1 MRRSTLV
8 GLGLIGLCVFAFV
21 QVVSGRSKPI
31 DTVGRLQ
38 AMDEAGKSLG
48 DCPLKHTDVSVE
60 ISGMVARTTVRQ
72 KFHNPFEQK
81 IEAVYIF
88 PLSADGVVDRMTMV
102 IGKRRIR
109 GEIRDRDE
117 ARVTYESAKAA
128 GKVASLLEQQRP
140 NIFTQSV
147 ANIEPG
153 VEIDITISYCE
164 TLKWVDGEYHFAFP
178 MTVAPRYFP
187 GKGGDAPADG
197 AANPPA
203 PIANADRM
211 TPPLAPEGTRA
222 GHDLSLTVMLNAGI
236 PIQRLES
243 RQHEIDVQFSAADK
257 SRAVVKLK
265 NRSTIPNK
273 DFVLVYQTAGDTI
286 SDTFL
291 AHTDRRGKFFTLVL
305 QPPKRVQP
313 KAVVPKE
320 ILFAID
326 KSGSMAGFPIETA
339 KRAMRACIEGA
350 HEDDTFNL
358 ICFEGGTS
366 CCFPTPVPNTAENR
380 RVALDYLDRLSG
392 EGGTEMMKA
401 IDACLAG
408 STGSDR
414 LRVVCFMT
422 DGLVGND
429 MAIIDAVRRHAGTTR
444 VFAFGIGSSVNRYLL
459 DGMARAGRGEVHYV
473 LNESEAAGAAEK
485 FHQRIR
491 TPVLADVRVD
501 FGQAVVEDIY
511 PKTVLDLFSAK
522 PIVICGRY
530 TGAGPTTITL
540 SGRTGEGRFERR
552 VDVQLPADEP
562 GNEVL
567 ASLWAGAKV
576 AELVDQD
583 LAGVQNGTPDGAIKR
598 EVVAIGIAY
607 QLLTPFTSFV
617 AVDERTDTGAA
628 APRKIGVPVESPG
641 SGDDISY
648 SCAATSVP
656 RDLERFEVGETP
668 IDSAELSTDT
678 LTMNETYVAG
688 VWPAGHALAPGL
700 GEVTDWTPV
709 PSSQERRG
717 GIACGACAGTWHV
730 ASQEY
735 FGRVA
740 ATKRMMLGSFGGTKQ
755 SERAASAALSWF
767 ARHQWDDGHWQFDP
781 PVDAKRAFDNTGTWN
796 SPTAATSLALLTFLA
811 AGQTHESRG
820 PYKGTV
826 HYGMYW
832 LVRRQIRNGNF
843 AHECELPMISHAM
856 ATIASSESYGITG
869 DKVLGAAAT
878 AAVEFIVA
886 SQDTDTGGWGEPDE
900 PPSLA
905 VSVWQIMAL
914 RSAALAGLSVPEDC
928 LKKATHYLDS
938 LEASDHVRFSDVQ
951 ASDPSDS
958 ATARGVLAR
967 LQLSR
972 KWQPNR
978 IDQDD
983 DAAIAS
989 KFAESVRWWRA
1000 KEPFT
1005 NDATANFFATTFL
1018 HDLPGPEWDAWNR
1031 AVRRSLIESQ
1041 IKLDA
1046 PTGSWWNPND
1056 VQAKLGG
1063 RLYVTAMNCL
1073 TLEVYYRYLPLYGAR
1088 AVTVTPA
1095 PDKMPPLP
1103 PK

>member
-1 MRRSTLV
+1 MCRSALV
-8 GLGLIGLCVFAFV
+8 GWGLVYLCVVACAD
-21 QVVSGRSKPI
+21 VVEGGSRPI
-31 DTVGRLQ
+31 DTEGRLQ
-38 AMDEAGKSLG
+38 AMVEAGKPLG
-48 DCPLKHTDVSVE
+48 DCPLRHTDVSVE

-88 PLSADGVVDRMTMV
+88 PLSADGAVDRMTMV

-117 ARVTYESAKAA
+117 ARVIYESAKAE

-164 TLKWVDGEYHFAFP
+164 TLKWVDGEYQFAFP

-187 GKGGDAPADG
+187 GMTGDTAAGG
-197 AANPPA
+197 AAKSPA
-203 PIANADRM
+203 TIANADRM

-236 PIQRLES
+236 PIKRLES

-291 AHTDRRGKFFTLVL
+291 THTDRRGKFFTLVL

-366 CCFPTPVPNTAENR
+366 CCFPKPVPNTEENR

-392 EGGTEMMKA
+392 DGGTEMMKA
-401 IDACLAG
+401 LKKCLAG

-422 DGLVGND
+422 DGLVEND
-429 MAIIDAVRRHAGTTR
+429 MEIIDAVRRHAGTTR

-473 LNESEAAGAAEK
+473 LKGFEAAEAAEK

-491 TPVLADVRVD
+491 TAVLADTRVD
-501 FGQAVVEDIY
+501 FGQAVIEDVY
-511 PKTVLDLFSAK
+511 PRTILDLFSAK

-540 SGRTGEGRFERR
+540 SGRTGEGRFERK
-552 VDVQLPADEP
+552 VAVQLPADEP

-567 ASLWAGAKV
+567 ASLWARAKV
-576 AELVDQD
+576 AELVEHD
-583 LAGVQNGTPDGAIKR
+583 LIGGQQGRPDP
-598 EVVAIGIAY
+598 EVRRTVLALGLAY

-617 AVDERTDTGAA
+617 AVDERSDTG
-628 APRKIGVPVESPG
+628 S
-641 SGDDISY
+641 
-648 SCAATSVP
+648 
-656 RDLERFEVGETP
+656 GETP
-668 IDSAELSTDT
+668 RVNVPADLAESVNH
-678 LTMNETYVAG
+678 TMVNALG
-688 VWPAGHALAPGL
+688 VG
-700 GEVTDWTPV
+700 TPV
-709 PSSQERRG
+709 GWTVVPGSQRSMGGVGGGYGCAARIGVTASGAYLGRG
-717 GIACGACAGTWHV
+717 PDV
-730 ASQEY
+730 
-735 FGRVA
+735 
-740 ATKRMMLGSFGGTKQ
+740 KRMMIGSFGGTKK

-781 PVDAKRAFDNTGTWN
+781 PADAKKAFDNPGSWN
-796 SPTAATSLALLTFLA
+796 SSTAATSLALLTFLA

-820 PYKGTV
+820 PYKATIYNGT
-826 HYGMYW
+826 YW
-832 LVRRQIRNGNF
+832 LVRGQKRDGDLAGDCQRAMI
-843 AHECELPMISHAM
+843 AHAA
-856 ATIASSESYGITG
+856 ATITLCETFGMTG
-869 DKVLGAAAT
+869 DKMVGAAAKS
-878 AAVEFIVA
+878 AIEFIA
-886 SQDTDTGGWGEPDE
+886 ANQDSATGGWGEPGE

-905 VSVWQIMAL
+905 VSAWQIMAL

-928 LKKATHYLDS
+928 LKKAAHYLDS
-938 LEASDHVRFSDVQ
+938 LEASDHVRYSDVR
-951 ASDPSDS
+951 AADPSDS
-958 ATARGVLAR
+958 ATARGALAR

-978 IDQDD
+978 IEQDD

-989 KFAESVRWWRA
+989 KFAESLRWWGA

-1031 AVRRSLIESQ
+1031 AVRRPLIESQ
-1041 IKLDA
+1041 IKEGA

-1073 TLEVYYRYLPLYGAR
+1073 TLQVYYRYLPLYGAR
-1088 AVTVTPA
+1088 AVAVTPA